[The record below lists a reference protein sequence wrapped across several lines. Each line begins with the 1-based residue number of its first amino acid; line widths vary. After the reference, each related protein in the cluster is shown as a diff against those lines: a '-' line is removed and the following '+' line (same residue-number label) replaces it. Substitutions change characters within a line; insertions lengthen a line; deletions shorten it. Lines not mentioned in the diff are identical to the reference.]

1 MMSLLKIRVAYL
13 VASCFVLSISAS
25 ALAAPFAVGAAPK
38 GNAMVVAS
46 KIIKYNFPT
55 CKKVEDAKRRADGSI
70 TATCNGA
77 DFLVFTVF
85 NPKEGRTIELAMNCT
100 AAKQRLDISCK

>member
-1 MMSLLKIRVAYL
+1 MSLLKVRMVYL
-13 VASCFVLSISAS
+13 AASSLILSISAS

-38 GNAMVVAS
+38 GNAVTVAS
-46 KIIKYNFPT
+46 KIIKYNFPS

-85 NPKEGRTIELAMNCT
+85 NPKEGRTIELALNCT

>member
-1 MMSLLKIRVAYL
+1 MSLLKIRVAYL
-13 VASCFVLSISAS
+13 AVSCVVLSISAT

-38 GNAMVVAS
+38 GNAVVVAN
-46 KIIKYNFPT
+46 KIIKYNFPS

-85 NPKEGRTIELAMNCT
+85 NSKEGRTIELAMNCT

>member
-1 MMSLLKIRVAYL
+1 MSLLKTRVTCMA
-13 VASCFVLSISAS
+13 ASCFVLSVSTSSI
-25 ALAAPFAVGAAPK
+25 AAPFAVGAAPK
-38 GNAMVVAS
+38 GNALAVAS

-55 CKKVEDAKRRADGSI
+55 CKKVEDAKRKADGSI

-85 NPKEGRTIELAMNCT
+85 NPKEGRSIELAMNCT
-100 AAKQRLDISCK
+100 AAKQRLDISCR